1 MLSIHKIHWMA
12 TQFLHVQLA
21 FVGPQHLDRLTQ
33 DLFLDGFDT
42 AEAAGEAMHDAMVEA
57 VAWFRA

>member
-1 MLSIHKIHWMA
+1 MA